1 MTDSLT
7 PIQQAQEF
15 LKASTLDAWLVYDYQ
30 GMNPS
35 LADILQVDGFLTR
48 PIFLLIPPSG
58 RPTVLVSAVDAG
70 QLAAHADIDVRVW
83 VSREDAHRALTTMLK
98 GIRRVAMEYSPM
110 RELPR
115 ASRVDAGTIEMV
127 RSLGLDVVS
136 SAELLQY
143 ATQRWTEAGLASHR
157 RAVAIVSSVVLDAF
171 AEIGNR
177 LTAGVTEND
186 IHEFIMDR
194 FASAG
199 LETDHGPVVAAN
211 GHASDPHFAPTPEAS
226 VRFAAGD
233 WVLIDLWARERGCNG
248 IYADITW
255 TAYIGDTVPDE
266 HQRVFDIVTSGRDA
280 AADFISHRVVSGE
293 NAQGWEVD
301 RVARDYISKAGYGD
315 YFIHRL
321 GHSLGRQVHA
331 GGVNLDSLET
341 HDTRTFLQGLG
352 FTIEPGIYLPDF
364 GVRSEIDLYVGPAG
378 VEITTPVQHEA
389 VLID

>member
-1 MTDSLT
+1 
-7 PIQQAQEF
+7 
-15 LKASTLDAWLVYDYQ
+15 
-30 GMNPS
+30 
-35 LADILQVDGFLTR
+35 
-48 PIFLLIPPSG
+48 
-58 RPTVLVSAVDAG
+58 
-70 QLAAHADIDVRVW
+70 
-83 VSREDAHRALTTMLK
+83 
-98 GIRRVAMEYSPM
+98 
-110 RELPR
+110 
-115 ASRVDAGTIEMV
+115 
-127 RSLGLDVVS
+127 
-136 SAELLQY
+136 
-143 ATQRWTEAGLASHR
+143 
-157 RAVAIVSSVVLDAF
+157 
-171 AEIGNR
+171 
-177 LTAGVTEND
+177 
-186 IHEFIMDR
+186 MDR

-226 VRFAAGD
+226 VRFAAGE

-364 GVRSEIDLYVGPAG
+364 GVRSEIDLYVGPSG
-378 VEITTPVQHEA
+378 VEVTTPVQHEA